1 MLLVTYYSVIGNEST
16 YRIGLLLSRY
26 ALNVKELS
34 TALGL
39 SQPLV
44 SHKLARLRKHG
55 YVRHN
60 RVGKCIIYRFAEP
73 WRSILLHSDIQFHR
87 LNPEYAAEG
96 KRDMDMIRKM
106 LGAELDERQIHPII
120 TGPPPMPADSAN
132 PFTGMGEGHPGAGHP
147 GGHPG
152 GIPPVS
158 KGE

>member
-34 TALGL
+34 TALDL

-55 YVRHN
+55 YVSHN

-73 WRSILLHSDIQFHR
+73 WRSILLHSDIQFRR

-96 KRDMDMIRKM
+96 KRDMDMIRKI
-106 LGAELDERQIHPII
+106 LGAELEERQIHPVI
-120 TGPPPMPADSAN
+120 TGPPPLPVDGSGMPSSH
-132 PFTGMGEGHPGAGHP
+132 GEGHPAGHP
-147 GGHPG
+147 GGHPAG
-152 GIPPVS
+152 LR
-158 KGE
+158 E

>member
-106 LGAELDERQIHPII
+106 IGAELDERQIHPII
-120 TGPPPMPADSAN
+120 TGPPPLPLDGVDPLSA
-132 PFTGMGEGHPGAGHP
+132 HP
-147 GGHPG
+147 GGHPAH
-152 GIPPVS
+152 PR
-158 KGE
+158 EQ

>member
-34 TALGL
+34 TALNL

-55 YVRHN
+55 YVRNN

-96 KRDMDMIRKM
+96 RRDMDTLRKI

-120 TGPPPMPADSAN
+120 TGPPPLPIDGADPLLS
-132 PFTGMGEGHPGAGHP
+132 HP
-147 GGHPG
+147 GG
-152 GIPPVS
+152 PPAHARQ
-158 KGE
+158 